1 MGRLCAQGR
10 RGPTPLYKVNNV
22 NKQKNEQLKPTW
34 TTTTPPLLHARGTR
48 LLDVH
53 RVVKVVG
60 KVCERTAVEDG
71 YVQRRVEMNND
82 DEQRATPRDN
92 DRHRTPLTVE
102 ELKDVDLLVQRDD
115 RLVFHPQDLRVHPQ
129 HKRKGGRSERGVV

>member
-1 MGRLCAQGR
+1 MRGRV
-10 RGPTPLYKVNNV
+10 PLEGQSVSYKVNDV
-22 NKQKNEQLKPTW
+22 NIQKNELTTTW
-34 TTTTPPLLHARGTR
+34 TTTPLLLHARGTR

-92 DRHRTPLTVE
+92 DRNRPPLTVE
-102 ELKDVDLLVQRDD
+102 EFKDVDLLVQRDD

-129 HKRKGGRSERGVV
+129 HKRKGGRSE